1 MRARLTRDRYRHC
14 VSVARAAEKLAV
26 RHGASPLKARI
37 AGVLHDVARQWK
49 PAELLAYAER
59 HDIPVSDVEKTYP
72 VLLHAAVGADI
83 ARRDFGIDDPDILGA
98 ITRHTVAVPGMSP
111 LEKIVYEADTFEPGR
126 TFADRERLEM
136 LAYTSLDAG
145 LLACVTSSIQYL
157 SGRQIPSAA
166 ETLALFDELVKSHDR
181 TA

>member
-1 MRARLTRDRYRHC
+1 MRSRLTPERYRHC
-14 VSVARAAEKLAV
+14 VSVARAAEKLAAH
-26 RHGASPLKARI
+26 HGAPTLKARI
-37 AGVLHDVARQWK
+37 AGLVHDIARLWT
-49 PAELLAYAER
+49 PAELLAYADR
-59 HDIPVSDVEKTYP
+59 HGLPVSAVERTYP

-83 ARRDFGIDDPDILGA
+83 ARRDFAIDDPDILGA
-98 ITRHTVAVPGMSP
+98 IARHTVAVPGMSA

-145 LLACVTSSIQYL
+145 LLACIMSSIQYL
-157 SGRQIPSAA
+157 NGRQIPLAA
-166 ETLALFDELVKSHDR
+166 ETLALHDELVKSHDR